1 VPKNLGG
8 FGVPPSPVE
17 MVSIPVR
24 RSARI
29 RHWADGRRT
38 TYIGHE
44 DELIWAARLS
54 EGPRPPHCMSDAEL
68 ISDLEKIVGARH
80 VLTAPLATRR
90 YRKGFRCGDG
100 PALAVVRPGSLVE
113 MWRSLRACSE
123 AGKIVLMQAANTGL
137 TGGSTPDGDT
147 YDREIVI
154 ISTLRVAKIH
164 LIRGGKQVICLPGA
178 TLFQLED
185 TLNPIGRNPH
195 SVIGSSC
202 IGASVFGGVCNNSG
216 GALIHRGPA
225 FTQMTLYAQIDDVGQ
240 VHLVNHLG
248 IRLGND
254 PETILKRVEA
264 GDFRPEDIEDDPHR
278 HCSDH
283 DYQDHV
289 RKIDEETP
297 SRFNAD
303 PKRLFESAGSAGK
316 VMILAVRLDTFPK
329 EERTTVFYIGTNNP
343 DELTQIRRN
352 ILGTFK
358 NLPLQGEYL
367 HREAFDVAEKYG
379 KDTVLSILYL
389 GTSKLPLIFAMKGKF
404 DAFCSRFSF
413 LPSDLSDW
421 IMYLST
427 KLLPK
432 YLPKRLCDYRNRF
445 EHHLM
450 LKMADDGIDEARSY
464 LSSIFPSEQG
474 DCFECTPKEGEKA
487 FLLRFATAGAA
498 VRYRAIHR
506 REVSDIVAL
515 DVALPRNER
524 GWFEHLPDSITSKLI
539 HKLYYGH
546 FFCHV
551 FHQDYVVKKGF
562 DPMEVEHE
570 MWRIL
575 DQRHAE
581 FPAEHNVGHLY
592 YAKPSLVNHYRSL
605 DPSNS
610 FNPGIGHTSKLAH
623 WK

>member
-1 VPKNLGG
+1 
-8 FGVPPSPVE
+8 
-17 MVSIPVR
+17 
-24 RSARI
+24 
-29 RHWADGRRT
+29 
-38 TYIGHE
+38 
-44 DELIWAARLS
+44 
-54 EGPRPPHCMSDAEL
+54 MSNAQL

-80 VLTAPLATRR
+80 VLTTPSATRR
-90 YRKGFRCGDG
+90 FRKGFRFGDG
-100 PALAVVRPGSLVE
+100 PALAVVRPASLVE

-164 LIRGGKQVICLPGA
+164 LIRDGKQVICLPGA
-178 TLFQLED
+178 TLFELED

-240 VHLVNHLG
+240 LHLVNHLG
-248 IRLGND
+248 IKLGND

-264 GDFRPEDIEDDPHR
+264 GDFQPEDIEDDPSR

-283 DYQDHV
+283 DYQNRV

-303 PKRLFESAGSAGK
+303 PKRLFESAGAAGK

-343 DELTQIRRN
+343 DELTRIRRH

-358 NLPLQGEYL
+358 NLPIEGEYL

-389 GTSKLPLIFAMKGKF
+389 GTSKLPFLFAMKGKF

-413 LPSDLSDW
+413 LPRDPSDW

-427 KLLPK
+427 KLFPK
-432 YLPKRLCDYRNRF
+432 YLPKRLYDYRNRF

-464 LSSIFPSEQG
+464 LSSIFPSAQG
-474 DCFECTPKEGEKA
+474 ACFECTPKEGEKA
-487 FLLRFATAGAA
+487 FLLRFAAAGAA
-498 VRYRAIHR
+498 IRYRTIHR

-524 GWFEHLPDSITSKLI
+524 GWFEHLPDSIASKLI

-581 FPAEHNVGHLY
+581 YPAEHNVGHLY
-592 YAKPSLVNHYRSL
+592 YAKPSLVSHYRSL
-605 DPSNS
+605 DPTNS